1 MTQII
6 ETVAENRLT
15 VQDLEPLADELEAYQ
30 KIYDDYFCRKE
41 QKREARGYLA
51 GLMQPL
57 PNKSIERIVLHN
69 QGDDANAIRAMQHF
83 MSQGAWLDSPILKR
97 HWQEVEQEIGSE
109 DGVLIA
115 DGSGI
120 PKQGQDSVGV
130 KRQWC
135 GQLGKVDNCQVGVF
149 LGYASQQG
157 YTLLNRRL
165 YLPKEWVT
173 DKAYAD
179 RRKKCGVP
187 ADISFKTKP
196 ELVLNMVKEVADS
209 GQLRFRW
216 LTCDEEFGRD
226 PAFLDEVGQ
235 YLWYLAEIPP
245 NTSVWVDRPNT
256 NVPEWSGRGRKP
268 SRERLAPGEV
278 APSSVATLVATIP
291 PQAWSRHTIKEG
303 AKGPLRAD
311 FAAIRVIAARDGLPG
326 SDLWLVCRR
335 DPFTLETKY
344 YLSNAPADT
353 PLITLVWLTGMRWPI
368 ESCFEDSKQE
378 LGLGD
383 YQLRGWLGWHHH
395 MTLVI
400 LAHFF
405 LIRVQRRI
413 QPKVS
418 NLTLP
423 QAILLLKAVLPQPK
437 VDLQTT
443 VDIVN
448 YYQRRQAAAY
458 RSHRKRRLLKFNQLE

>member
-6 ETVAENRLT
+6 ETVIEKKLT
-15 VQDLEPLADELEAYQ
+15 VADLEPLAEELEAYQ
-30 KIYDDYFCRKE
+30 RLYDDYFCRKE
-41 QKREARGYLA
+41 QKREARSYLA

-83 MSQGAWLDSPILKR
+83 MSQGAWQDGPILKR
-97 HWQEVEQEIGSE
+97 HWQEVDQEIGSE
-109 DGVLIA
+109 DGVVIA

-157 YTLLNRRL
+157 YTLLDRRL
-165 YLPKEWVT
+165 YLPEEWVT

-179 RRKKCGVP
+179 RREKCGVP
-187 ADISFKTKP
+187 EDISFKTKP
-196 ELVLNMVKEVADS
+196 ELVLNMIKEVAAS

-226 PAFLDEVGQ
+226 PAFLDEVGH
-235 YLWYLAEIPP
+235 YLWYFAEIPP
-245 NTSVWVDRPNT
+245 NTAVWLDRPRT
-256 NVPEWSGRGRKP
+256 EVPQGSGRGRQP
-268 SRERLAPGEV
+268 SRERLAAGEV
-278 APSSVATLVATIP
+278 AAMSVAPVVATMP
-291 PQAWSRHTIKEG
+291 TPDWSGHTIKEG
-303 AKGPLRAD
+303 TKGPLIAD
-311 FAAIRVIAARDGLPG
+311 FAAIRVITVRAGLPG
-326 SDLWLVCRR
+326 PDLWLVCRR

-353 PLITLVWLTGMRWPI
+353 PLTTLVWLTGMRWPI

-405 LIRVQRRI
+405 LVRLQRRL
-413 QPKVS
+413 QPKLS

-443 VDIVN
+443 VNIVN
-448 YYQRRQAAAY
+448 YYQRRQASAH
-458 RSHRKRRLLKFNQLE
+458 RSHRKRRLAKFNQLE

>member
-6 ETVAENRLT
+6 ETVIENKLT
-15 VQDLEPLADELEAYQ
+15 VEDLEPLADELEAYQ
-30 KIYDDYFCRKE
+30 RIYDDYFCRKE
-41 QKREARGYLA
+41 QKQEARDYLA

-83 MSQGAWLDSPILKR
+83 MSQGAWQDGPILKR
-97 HWQEVEQEIGSE
+97 HWQEVEQEIGGQ

-120 PKQGQDSVGV
+120 PKQGQASVGV

-165 YLPKEWVT
+165 YLPEEWVT
-173 DKAYAD
+173 DQAYAE
-179 RRKKCGVP
+179 RREKCGVP
-187 ADISFKTKP
+187 TDISFKTKP
-196 ELVLNMVKEVADS
+196 ELVLDMVKEVADS
-209 GQLRFRW
+209 GHLRFRW

-226 PAFLDEVGQ
+226 PAFLDEVGH
-235 YLWYLAEIPP
+235 YLWYFAEIPP
-245 NTSVWVDRPNT
+245 HTSAWLNRPRT
-256 NVPEWSGRGRKP
+256 EVPTWSGRGRKP
-268 SRERLAPGEV
+268 SRERLASGEV
-278 APSSVATLVATIP
+278 AALSVATLVATRP
-291 PQAWSRHTIKEG
+291 SQDWSRQTIKEG
-303 AKGPLRAD
+303 AKGPLIAD
-311 FAAIRVIAARDGLPG
+311 FTAMRIVAVRDGLPG
-326 SDLWLVCRR
+326 PELWLVCRR

-353 PLITLVWLTGMRWPI
+353 PLPTLVWLTGMRWPI
-368 ESCFEDSKQE
+368 ESCFEEGKQE

-383 YQLRGWLGWHHH
+383 YQLRGWFGWHHH

-405 LIRVQRRI
+405 LVRIQRRMH
-413 QPKVS
+413 PNVP

-437 VDLQTT
+437 VDLETT

-448 YYQRRQAAAY
+448 YYQRRHLSAQ
-458 RSHRKRRLLKFNQLE
+458 RSHRKRRLHKFNQLE

>member
-6 ETVAENRLT
+6 ETVTENKLA
-15 VQDLEPLADELEAYQ
+15 VEDLEPLAEELEAYQ

-51 GLMQPL
+51 GLMQSI

-69 QGDDANAIRAMQHF
+69 HGDDANAIRAMQHF
-83 MSQGAWLDSPILKR
+83 MSQGAWQDHPILKR
-97 HWQEVEQEIGSE
+97 HWQEVDQEIGSE
-109 DGVLIA
+109 DGVVIA

-149 LGYASQQG
+149 LGYASQTG
-157 YTLLNRRL
+157 YTLLDRRL
-165 YLPKEWVT
+165 YLPEEWVT
-173 DKAYAD
+173 DEAYAD

-187 ADISFKTKP
+187 EDISFKTKP
-196 ELVLNMVKEVADS
+196 ELVLDMVKEVADS
-209 GQLRFRW
+209 GHLHFRW

-235 YLWYLAEIPP
+235 YLAYFAEIPP
-245 NTSVWVDRPNT
+245 NTAVWVERPRT
-256 NVPEWSGRGRKP
+256 EVPQWSGRGRKP
-268 SRERLAPGEV
+268 SREQLLSGEV
-278 APSSVATLVATIP
+278 AATTVATLATTISA
-291 PQAWSRHTIKEG
+291 QNWSRHTIKEG
-303 AKGPLRAD
+303 SKGPLIAD
-311 FAAIRVIAARDGLPG
+311 FVAIRVVAVRDSLPG
-326 SDLWLVCRR
+326 PALWLVCRR
-335 DPFTLETKY
+335 DPVTLETKY
-344 YLSNAPADT
+344 YLSNAPTDT
-353 PLITLVWLTGMRWPI
+353 PLTTLVWLTGMRWPI

-378 LGLGD
+378 LGLAD
-383 YQLRGWLGWHHH
+383 YQLRGWFGWHHH

-405 LIRVQRRI
+405 LVRIQRRMH
-413 QPKVS
+413 PNVP

-448 YYQRRQAAAY
+448 YYQRRHSSAS
-458 RSHRKRRLLKFNQLE
+458 RSHRKRRLAKFNQLE